1 MAKTQF
7 PPSSQKQIPAKRAL
21 GAAASLLIFFLLM
34 TSVIGLAEKYF
45 AVKKRNR
52 ELTEESTSL
61 QQKEVALA
69 ATNAYITSPE
79 GTEQSLRERYNY
91 VKPGEE
97 MILISPEAPAP
108 AAAAHQ
114 SAVARWWEELLQGI
128 GLKHGN

>member
-7 PPSSQKQIPAKRAL
+7 PSTRQKSIPTKRAL

-45 AVKKRNR
+45 AVQKRNK
-52 ELTEESTSL
+52 ELAEESTTL
-61 QQKEVALA
+61 QQKETALA

-97 MILISPEAPAP
+97 MILISPDTTAP
-108 AAAAHQ
+108 AAAERQ
-114 SAVARWWEELLQGI
+114 SAVARWWQELLQGL
-128 GLKHGN
+128 GLKKL